1 MPEVPDA
8 PEGCGA
14 GAVNRA
20 TAAARSESDP
30 VAELG
35 GVPATA
41 VGLAS
46 SPPAPGTASM
56 YWSTAELLGIGLAC
70 ATALTIAD
78 TMRIATRRVGTKA
91 FRIAIHY
98 TCRSTY

>member
-1 MPEVPDA
+1 
-8 PEGCGA
+8 
-14 GAVNRA
+14 
-20 TAAARSESDP
+20 
-30 VAELG
+30 
-35 GVPATA
+35 
-41 VGLAS
+41 
-46 SPPAPGTASM
+46 M